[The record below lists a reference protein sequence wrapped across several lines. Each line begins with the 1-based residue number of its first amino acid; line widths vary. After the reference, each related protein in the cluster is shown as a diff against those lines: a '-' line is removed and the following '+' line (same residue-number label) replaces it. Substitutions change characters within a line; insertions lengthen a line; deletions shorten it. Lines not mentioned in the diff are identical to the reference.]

1 MGDNHADNGQRRRGE
16 QCTNTDC
23 QQLRIRFNGM
33 TAHAAVATTR
43 PSPTSSTR
51 RCRRD
56 RRDTHRT
63 TFSFLCKHAYTQR
76 QNTHASWRVLLLLPP
91 SFFPHAR
98 SRRHRRH
105 RRHIGAPAAAAPPPS
120 SSFSFAAVLAAA
132 RRATSLVGLPM
143 PWASTRCGNHD
154 AAAWARLA
162 PPPCHS
168 PPKAASTQWNPRR
181 KIMSPITIIGE

>member
-1 MGDNHADNGQRRRGE
+1 MGDNHANNGQRRRGE

-33 TAHAAVATTR
+33 AAHAAVATTR

-76 QNTHASWRVLLLLPP
+76 QTHTRRGGCCCCYHPLFSPM
-91 SFFPHAR
+91 HAHAAIGAIGAT
-98 SRRHRRH
+98 SAHRRW
-105 RRHIGAPAAAAPPPS
+105 RRRRRRRRRRLGRREARDELGGVCRCRGRRRGALEFWHKTPAYG
-120 SSFSFAAVLAAA
+120 
-132 RRATSLVGLPM
+132 TLPDFC
-143 PWASTRCGNHD
+143 PN
-154 AAAWARLA
+154 
-162 PPPCHS
+162 
-168 PPKAASTQWNPRR
+168 
-181 KIMSPITIIGE
+181 I